1 MDTKGQIVPDL
12 GGCTRGT
19 VGGGG
24 GQQAHGAFPFALPS
38 HSMHAIPLLG
48 AWVWSIFFHL

>member
-12 GGCTRGT
+12 GGCTRRA

-24 GQQAHGAFPFALPS
+24 GQQAHHAFPFAFPS
-38 HSMHAIPLLG
+38 HSIHAILLLG
-48 AWVWSIFFHL
+48 GWVWSIFFQL